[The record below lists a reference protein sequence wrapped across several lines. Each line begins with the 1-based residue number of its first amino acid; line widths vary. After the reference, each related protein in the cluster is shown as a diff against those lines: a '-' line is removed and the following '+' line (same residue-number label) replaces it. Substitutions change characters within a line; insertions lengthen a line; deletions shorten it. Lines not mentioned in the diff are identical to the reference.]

1 MQAEDMHLRGPEKRS
16 TISYT
21 LQVLVPYL
29 DSVSEKAAFECN
41 QIMEGQETIKLLDEE
56 DRILQQNLKLLLN
69 NEQRMRIF

>member
-41 QIMEGQETIKLLDEE
+41 QIMRKIGYFSKT
-56 DRILQQNLKLLLN
+56 
-69 NEQRMRIF
+69 

>member
-1 MQAEDMHLRGPEKRS
+1 MHLRGPEKRPS
-16 TISYT
+16 ISYT
-21 LQVLVPYL
+21 LQVLVLYL
-29 DSVSEKAAFECN
+29 DSVSEKAVFKYN

>member
-1 MQAEDMHLRGPEKRS
+1 MQAEDMHLRGPEKRPS
-16 TISYT
+16 ISYT

-29 DSVSEKAAFECN
+29 DSVSEKAVFEYN

>member
-1 MQAEDMHLRGPEKRS
+1 MQAEDMHLRGPEKRP

-41 QIMEGQETIKLLDEE
+41 QIMEGQEIIKLLDEE